1 MANNRIPE
9 KQGVTK
15 KHLAKQER
23 ERRETRAILI
33 ATLSIAAIVVG
44 LLAYVLVDNYI
55 VKPSTVVASVGEKKI
70 TVREFQ
76 PVVKFTRLNMLN
88 QASNYYYYYQMLGSY
103 GSSFLTTAQDLVTSL
118 NSPAVIGEQ
127 VLNTMVEDILIE
139 EEAAKRGITV
149 SDEEVALAMQE
160 AFEFYPEGTPTP
172 TITPTIVN
180 TPTLSLSQI
189 AIIQPT
195 DTPTALPTATSTPD
209 GWVPTNTATPTLE
222 PSATS
227 EPVPAGSTATSVPT
241 ETKVPTITPT
251 PTVFTTKVYGGVLK
265 DYYQNVSTYGV
276 PRDVVERSF
285 RTQLLREKL
294 LEAVTADLKPE
305 QEQVWARHI
314 LVATEDEAK
323 SVLEALNVGEDWNTL
338 AATYSTDTSNKDN
351 GGDLGWFGRGTMVQ
365 AFEDAAFALKEGE
378 ISEPVK
384 TDFGYHIIQ
393 CVGHA
398 VNPLDASAFAT
409 LKQTTFTNWLSALRT
424 SRNDIVIDDRW
435 VEFTPST
442 PAVTSTLYN
451 AIFGAQ

>member
-33 ATLSIAAIVVG
+33 GTLSIAAIVIG
-44 LLAYVLVDNYI
+44 LLGYVLVDNYI
-55 VKPSTVVASVGEKKI
+55 VKPSTVLATVGDKKI
-70 TVREFQ
+70 TVRDYQ
-76 PVVKFTRLNMLN
+76 PVVKYTRLNMLN

-103 GSSFLTTAQDLVTSL
+103 GSNFLTTAQNLVTSL

-127 VLNTMVEDILIE
+127 VLNTMIEDILIE

-149 SDEEVALAMQE
+149 SQEEVAKAMQA
-160 AFEFYPEGTPTP
+160 AFDFFPEGTPTP

-180 TPTLSLSQI
+180 TPTLSLTQI

-195 DTPTALPTATSTPD
+195 DTPTPLPTATSTPE
-209 GWVPTNTATPTLE
+209 GWVPTNTSTPTLA
-222 PSATS
+222 PTATS
-227 EPVPAGSTATSVPT
+227 EPVPEGSTATSVPT

-251 PTVFTTKVYGGVLK
+251 PTAFTTKVYGGVLK
-265 DYYQNVSTYGV
+265 DYYKNINTYGI

-294 LEAVTADLKPE
+294 LEAITADLEPKE
-305 QEQVWARHI
+305 EQVWARHI

-323 SVLEALNVGEDWNTL
+323 SVLEALNNGEEWNTL

-351 GGDLGWFGRGTMVQ
+351 GGDLGWFGRGVMVQ
-365 AFEDAAFALKEGE
+365 AFEDAAFALKPGE

-384 TDFGYHIIQ
+384 SDFGYHIIQ

-398 VNPLDASAFAT
+398 VNDLDASAFAT
-409 LKQTTFTNWLSALRT
+409 LKQNTFTKWLNDLRA
-424 SRNDIVIDDRW
+424 SRSDIVLDDRW
-435 VEFTPST
+435 VEFTPNK
-442 PAVTSTLYN
+442 PAVTSELYN
-451 AIFGAQ
+451 AIFSGN

>member
-33 ATLSIAAIVVG
+33 ATISIAAIVVG
-44 LLAYVLVDNYI
+44 LLGYVIVDNYI
-55 VKPSTVVASVGEKKI
+55 VKPSTVLASIGDKKI
-70 TVREFQ
+70 TVRDYQ
-76 PVVKFTRLNMLN
+76 PAVKFTRLNMLN

-103 GSSFLTTAQDLVTSL
+103 GSDFLTTAQNLVGSL

-127 VLNTMVEDILIE
+127 VLNTMVEDVLIE

-149 SDEEVALAMQE
+149 SEAEVAEAMQA
-160 AFEFYPEGTPTP
+160 AFDFFPEGTPTP

-180 TPTLSLSQI
+180 TPTLSLTQI

-195 DTPTALPTATSTPD
+195 DTPTPLPTATSTPE
-209 GWVPTNTATPTLE
+209 GWNPTNTATPPLE
-222 PSATS
+222 PTATT
-227 EPVPAGSTATSVPT
+227 EPVPEGSTPTSVPT

-251 PTVFTTKVYGGVLK
+251 PTAFTTKVYGGVLK
-265 DYYQNVSTYGV
+265 DYYQNVNTYGV
-276 PRDVVERSF
+276 PKDVVERSF
-285 RTQLLREKL
+285 RTQLLRDKL
-294 LEAVTADLKPE
+294 LESVTADLEPKE
-305 QEQVWARHI
+305 EQVWARHI

-323 SVLEALNVGEDWNTL
+323 AVLEALNNGDDWNTL

-351 GGDLGWFGRGTMVQ
+351 GGDLGWFGRGVMVQ
-365 AFEDAAFALKEGE
+365 AFEDAAFALKPGE

-384 TDFGYHIIQ
+384 SDFGYHIIQ

-398 VNPLDASAFAT
+398 VNDLDASAFAT
-409 LKQTTFTNWLSALRT
+409 LKQTTFTNWLNDLRE
-424 SRNDIVIDDRW
+424 SRDDIVLRDRW
-435 VEFTPST
+435 VEFTPNT
-442 PAVTSTLYN
+442 PAVTSELYN
-451 AIFGAQ
+451 AVFSGQ

>member
-9 KQGVTK
+9 KQVVTK

-23 ERRETRAILI
+23 ERRETRTILI
-33 ATLSIAAIVVG
+33 ATLAIAAIVVG
-44 LLAYVLVDNYI
+44 LLGYVLVDNYI
-55 VKPSTVVASVGEKKI
+55 VKPSTVLATVGEQKI
-70 TVREFQ
+70 TVRDFQ

-103 GSSFLTTAQDLVTSL
+103 GSSFLTTAQNLITSL
-118 NSPAVIGEQ
+118 NSPSVIGEQ
-127 VLNTMVEDILIE
+127 VLNTMIEDILIE

-149 SDEEVALAMQE
+149 SDVEVAEAMRA
-160 AFEFYPEGTPTP
+160 AFDFYPEGTPTP
-172 TITPTIVN
+172 TITPTLVN
-180 TPTLSLSQI
+180 TPTLSLTQI

-195 DTPTALPTATSTPD
+195 DTPTPLPTSTATPE

-222 PSATS
+222 PTATT
-227 EPVPAGSTATSVPT
+227 EPVPAGSTATNVPT

-251 PTVFTTKVYGGVLK
+251 ATAYTTKVYGGVMK
-265 DYYQNVSTYGV
+265 DYYQNLSTYGISK
-276 PRDVVERSF
+276 DVVERSF

-294 LEAVTADLKPE
+294 LEAVTADLEPK

-323 SVLEALNVGEDWNTL
+323 SVLEALNNGEDWNTL

-365 AFEDAAFALKEGE
+365 AFEDAAFALEPGE

-384 TDFGYHIIQ
+384 SDFGYHIIQ
-393 CVGHA
+393 CV
-398 VNPLDASAFAT
+398 
-409 LKQTTFTNWLSALRT
+409 
-424 SRNDIVIDDRW
+424 
-435 VEFTPST
+435 
-442 PAVTSTLYN
+442 
-451 AIFGAQ
+451 

>member
-33 ATLSIAAIVVG
+33 GTLSIAAIVIG
-44 LLAYVLVDNYI
+44 LLGYVLVDNYI
-55 VKPSTVVASVGEKKI
+55 VKPSTVLATVGDKKI
-70 TVREFQ
+70 TVRDYQ
-76 PVVKFTRLNMLN
+76 PVVKYTRLNMLN

-103 GSSFLTTAQDLVTSL
+103 GSNFLTTAQNLVTSL

-127 VLNTMVEDILIE
+127 VLNTMIEDILIE

-149 SDEEVALAMQE
+149 SQEEVAKAMQA
-160 AFEFYPEGTPTP
+160 AFDFFPEGTPTP

-180 TPTLSLSQI
+180 TPTLSLTQI

-195 DTPTALPTATSTPD
+195 DTPTPLPTATSTPE
-209 GWVPTNTATPTLE
+209 GWVPTNTSTPTLA
-222 PSATS
+222 PTATS
-227 EPVPAGSTATSVPT
+227 EPVPEGSTATSVPT

-251 PTVFTTKVYGGVLK
+251 PTAFTTKVYGGVLK
-265 DYYQNVSTYGV
+265 DYYKNINTHGI
-276 PRDVVERSF
+276 PRDVVEHSF

-294 LEAVTADLKPE
+294 LEAITADLEPKE
-305 QEQVWARHI
+305 EQVWARHI

-323 SVLEALNVGEDWNTL
+323 SVLEALNNGEEWNTL

-351 GGDLGWFGRGTMVQ
+351 GGDLGWFGRGVMVQ
-365 AFEDAAFALKEGE
+365 AFEDAAFALKPGE

-384 TDFGYHIIQ
+384 SDFGYHIIQ

-398 VNPLDASAFAT
+398 VNDLDASAFAT
-409 LKQTTFTNWLSALRT
+409 LKQNTFTKWLNDLRA
-424 SRNDIVIDDRW
+424 SRSDIVLDDRW
-435 VEFTPST
+435 VEFTPNK
-442 PAVTSTLYN
+442 PAVTSELYN
-451 AIFGAQ
+451 AIFSGN

>member
-33 ATLSIAAIVVG
+33 GTLSIAAIVIG
-44 LLAYVLVDNYI
+44 LLGYVLVDNYI
-55 VKPSTVVASVGEKKI
+55 VKPSTVLATVGDKKI
-70 TVREFQ
+70 TVRDYQ
-76 PVVKFTRLNMLN
+76 PVVKYTRLNMLN

-103 GSSFLTTAQDLVTSL
+103 GSNFLTTAQNLVTSL

-127 VLNTMVEDILIE
+127 VLNTMIEDILIE

-149 SDEEVALAMQE
+149 SQEEVAKAMQA
-160 AFEFYPEGTPTP
+160 AFDFFPEGTPTP
-172 TITPTIVN
+172 TITLTIVN
-180 TPTLSLSQI
+180 TPTLSLTQI

-195 DTPTALPTATSTPD
+195 DTPTPLPTATSTPE
-209 GWVPTNTATPTLE
+209 GWVPTNTSTPTLA
-222 PSATS
+222 PTATS
-227 EPVPAGSTATSVPT
+227 EPVPEGSTATSVPT

-251 PTVFTTKVYGGVLK
+251 PTAFTTKVYGGVLK
-265 DYYQNVSTYGV
+265 DYYKNINTYGI

-294 LEAVTADLKPE
+294 LEAITADLEPKE
-305 QEQVWARHI
+305 EQVWARHI

-323 SVLEALNVGEDWNTL
+323 SVLEALNNGEEWNTL

-351 GGDLGWFGRGTMVQ
+351 GGDLGWFGRGVMVQ
-365 AFEDAAFALKEGE
+365 AFEDAAFALKPGE

-384 TDFGYHIIQ
+384 SDFGYHIIQ

-398 VNPLDASAFAT
+398 VNDLDASAFAT
-409 LKQTTFTNWLSALRT
+409 LKQNTFTKWLNDLRA
-424 SRNDIVIDDRW
+424 SRSDIVLDDRW
-435 VEFTPST
+435 VEFTPNK
-442 PAVTSTLYN
+442 PAVTSELYN
-451 AIFGAQ
+451 AIFSGN

>member
-172 TITPTIVN
+172 TITPT
-180 TPTLSLSQI
+180 
-189 AIIQPT
+189 
-195 DTPTALPTATSTPD
+195 
-209 GWVPTNTATPTLE
+209 
-222 PSATS
+222 
-227 EPVPAGSTATSVPT
+227 
-241 ETKVPTITPT
+241 

-323 SVLEALNVGEDWNTL
+323 SVLEALNAGEDWNTL

>member
-1 MANNRIPE
+1 M
-9 KQGVTK
+9 TK

-33 ATLSIAAIVVG
+33 GTLSIAAIVIG
-44 LLAYVLVDNYI
+44 LLGYVLVDNYI
-55 VKPSTVVASVGEKKI
+55 VKPSTVLATVGDKKI
-70 TVREFQ
+70 TVRDYQ
-76 PVVKFTRLNMLN
+76 PVVKYTRLNMLN

-103 GSSFLTTAQDLVTSL
+103 GSNFLTTAQNLVTSL

-127 VLNTMVEDILIE
+127 VLNTMIEDILIE

-149 SDEEVALAMQE
+149 SQEEVAKAMQA
-160 AFEFYPEGTPTP
+160 AFDFFPEGTPTP

-180 TPTLSLSQI
+180 TPTLSLTQI

-195 DTPTALPTATSTPD
+195 DTPTPLPTATSTPE
-209 GWVPTNTATPTLE
+209 GWVPTNTSTPTLA
-222 PSATS
+222 PTATS
-227 EPVPAGSTATSVPT
+227 EPVPEGSTATSVPT

-251 PTVFTTKVYGGVLK
+251 PTAFTTKVYGGVLK
-265 DYYQNVSTYGV
+265 DYYKNINTYGI

-294 LEAVTADLKPE
+294 LEAITADLEPKE
-305 QEQVWARHI
+305 EQVWARHI

-323 SVLEALNVGEDWNTL
+323 SVLEALNNGEEWNTL

-351 GGDLGWFGRGTMVQ
+351 GGDLGWFGRGVMVQ
-365 AFEDAAFALKEGE
+365 AFEDAAFALKPGE

-384 TDFGYHIIQ
+384 SDFGYHIIQ

-398 VNPLDASAFAT
+398 VNDLDASAFAT
-409 LKQTTFTNWLSALRT
+409 LKQNTFTKWLNDLRA
-424 SRNDIVIDDRW
+424 SRSDIVLDDRW
-435 VEFTPST
+435 VEFTPNK
-442 PAVTSTLYN
+442 PAVTSELYN
-451 AIFGAQ
+451 AIFSGN

>member
-33 ATLSIAAIVVG
+33 GTLSIAAIVIG
-44 LLAYVLVDNYI
+44 LLGYVLVDNYI
-55 VKPSTVVASVGEKKI
+55 VTPSTVLATVGDKKI
-70 TVREFQ
+70 TVRDYQ
-76 PVVKFTRLNMLN
+76 PVVKYTRLNMLN

-103 GSSFLTTAQDLVTSL
+103 GSNFLTTAQNLVTSL

-127 VLNTMVEDILIE
+127 VLNTMIEDILIE

-149 SDEEVALAMQE
+149 SQEEVAKAMQA
-160 AFEFYPEGTPTP
+160 AFDFFPEGTPTP

-180 TPTLSLSQI
+180 TPTLSLTQI

-195 DTPTALPTATSTPD
+195 DTPTPLPTATSTPE
-209 GWVPTNTATPTLE
+209 GWVPTNTSTPTLA
-222 PSATS
+222 PTATS
-227 EPVPAGSTATSVPT
+227 EPVPEGSTATSVPT

-251 PTVFTTKVYGGVLK
+251 PTAFTTKVYGGVLK
-265 DYYQNVSTYGV
+265 DYYKNINTYGI

-294 LEAVTADLKPE
+294 LEAITADLEPKE
-305 QEQVWARHI
+305 EQVWARHI

-323 SVLEALNVGEDWNTL
+323 SVLEALNNGEEWNTL

-351 GGDLGWFGRGTMVQ
+351 GGDLGWFGRGVMVQ
-365 AFEDAAFALKEGE
+365 AFEDAAFALKPGE

-384 TDFGYHIIQ
+384 SDFGYHIIQ

-398 VNPLDASAFAT
+398 VNDLDASAFAT
-409 LKQTTFTNWLSALRT
+409 LKQNTFTKWLNDLRA
-424 SRNDIVIDDRW
+424 SRSDIVLDDRW
-435 VEFTPST
+435 VEFTPNK
-442 PAVTSTLYN
+442 PAVTSELYN
-451 AIFGAQ
+451 AIFSGN

>member
-33 ATLSIAAIVVG
+33 GTLSIAAIVIG
-44 LLAYVLVDNYI
+44 LLGYVLVDNYI
-55 VKPSTVVASVGEKKI
+55 VKPSTVLATVGDKKI
-70 TVREFQ
+70 TVRDYQ
-76 PVVKFTRLNMLN
+76 PVVKYTRLNMLN

-103 GSSFLTTAQDLVTSL
+103 GSNFLTTAQNLVTSL

-127 VLNTMVEDILIE
+127 VLNTMIEDILIE

-149 SDEEVALAMQE
+149 SQEEVAKAMQA
-160 AFEFYPEGTPTP
+160 AFDFFPEGTPTP

-180 TPTLSLSQI
+180 TPTLSLTQI

-195 DTPTALPTATSTPD
+195 DTPTPLPTATSTPE
-209 GWVPTNTATPTLE
+209 GWVPTNTSTPTLA
-222 PSATS
+222 PTATS
-227 EPVPAGSTATSVPT
+227 EPVPEGSTATSVPT

-251 PTVFTTKVYGGVLK
+251 PTAFTTKVYGGVLK
-265 DYYQNVSTYGV
+265 DYYKNINTYGI
-276 PRDVVERSF
+276 PRDVVEHSF

-294 LEAVTADLKPE
+294 LEAITADLEPKE
-305 QEQVWARHI
+305 EQVWARHI

-323 SVLEALNVGEDWNTL
+323 SVLEALNNGEEWNTL

-351 GGDLGWFGRGTMVQ
+351 GGDLGWFGRGVMVQ
-365 AFEDAAFALKEGE
+365 AFEDAAFALKPGE

-384 TDFGYHIIQ
+384 SDFGYHIIQ

-398 VNPLDASAFAT
+398 VNDLDASAFAT
-409 LKQTTFTNWLSALRT
+409 LKQNTFTKWLNDLRA
-424 SRNDIVIDDRW
+424 SRSDIVLDDRW
-435 VEFTPST
+435 VEFTPNK
-442 PAVTSTLYN
+442 PAVTSELYN
-451 AIFGAQ
+451 AIFSGN

>member
-33 ATLSIAAIVVG
+33 ATISIAAIVVG
-44 LLAYVLVDNYI
+44 LLGYVIVDNYI
-55 VKPSTVVASVGEKKI
+55 VKPSTVLASIGDKKI
-70 TVREFQ
+70 TVRDYQ
-76 PVVKFTRLNMLN
+76 PAVKFTRLNMLN

-103 GSSFLTTAQDLVTSL
+103 GSDFLTTAQNLVGSL

-127 VLNTMVEDILIE
+127 VLNTMVEDVLIE

-149 SDEEVALAMQE
+149 SEAEVAEAMQA
-160 AFEFYPEGTPTP
+160 AFDFFPEGTPTP

-180 TPTLSLSQI
+180 TPTLSLTQI

-195 DTPTALPTATSTPD
+195 DTPTPLPTATSTPE
-209 GWVPTNTATPTLE
+209 GWNPTNTATPPLE
-222 PSATS
+222 PTATT
-227 EPVPAGSTATSVPT
+227 EPVPEGSTPTSVPT

-251 PTVFTTKVYGGVLK
+251 PTAFTTKVYGGVLK
-265 DYYQNVSTYGV
+265 DYYQNVNTYGV
-276 PRDVVERSF
+276 PKDVVERSF
-285 RTQLLREKL
+285 RTQLLRDKL
-294 LEAVTADLKPE
+294 LQSVTADLEPKE
-305 QEQVWARHI
+305 EQVWARHI

-323 SVLEALNVGEDWNTL
+323 AVLEALNNGDDWNTL

-351 GGDLGWFGRGTMVQ
+351 GGDLGWFGRGVMVQ
-365 AFEDAAFALKEGE
+365 AFEDAAFALKPGE

-384 TDFGYHIIQ
+384 SDFGYHIIQ

-398 VNPLDASAFAT
+398 VNDLDASAFAT
-409 LKQTTFTNWLSALRT
+409 LKQTTFTNWLNDLRE
-424 SRNDIVIDDRW
+424 SRDDIVLQDRW
-435 VEFTPST
+435 VEFTPNT
-442 PAVTSTLYN
+442 PAVTSELYN
-451 AIFGAQ
+451 AVFSGQ